1 MRWWLVAP
9 AALGLGACIT
19 FTIPVPSGHVEVRK
33 TDAIIF
39 ASAGI
44 HTALAS
50 IRKDLPKIE
59 AGLTPLR
66 CGSSKCYSS
75 AEVQTALDVVSDRV
89 HNAIPHAAKPLRL
102 ALDEELA
109 AAAKLGRPVPLQA
122 VQPAQ
127 LRADA
132 ATTGYGTDEV
142 HGVFASIAAILE
154 SLLAQKE
161 LAPNLY
167 IRSQPR
173 GAAVYIQV
181 ADNADTRLGV
191 TTNGQ
196 MQHVWRGK
204 YSGFAR
210 KSGYRQAPLTAD
222 LMRES
227 RTRVLCTLYPL
238 SADAALQSS
247 CDFEQ

>member
-19 FTIPVPSGHVEVRK
+19 FTIPVGHVEVHK
-33 TDAIIF
+33 TDAVVV

-66 CGSSKCYSS
+66 CGGVKCYSS
-75 AEVQTALDVVSDRV
+75 AQVESALDVVWERV
-89 HNAIPHAAKPLRL
+89 HSAIPHAAKPLRL
-102 ALDEELA
+102 ALDEELS
-109 AAAKLGRPVPLQA
+109 AAAKLGRPVSLQPI
-122 VQPAQ
+122 QPAQ

-132 ATTGYGTDEV
+132 ATTGYETDQV
-142 HGVFASIAAILE
+142 HGVFANIAAALE
-154 SLLAQKE
+154 SLLAHKD
-161 LAPNLY
+161 LAPSLY
-167 IRSQPR
+167 IRSQPA

-181 ADNADTRLGV
+181 ADNTDTRLDV
-191 TTNGQ
+191 TTDNQ
-196 MQHVWRGK
+196 LQHVWRGR
-204 YSGFAR
+204 YSGLAR
-210 KSGYRQAPLTAD
+210 KSGYRDAPLNAD

-238 SADAALQSS
+238 SADASLQSS
-247 CDFEQ
+247 CGFEPR